1 MSLRVKSAA
10 ALAVAVLV
18 WLVCPAPA
26 AEASA
31 TIVISQV
38 YGGGGNSGAPY
49 SNDFIELF
57 NRGTTGVSLNGWS
70 LQYTSATGTGNF
82 GSATNLITPLPNV
95 TLDPG
100 KYLLVQEASGA
111 GAGSSLTPDVTDA
124 TPINMSATGGKVA
137 LVDTTAPLGCNGG
150 STPCSATALSQI
162 VDLVGYDGANFF
174 EGASAAPTGS
184 NTTAV
189 RRNGEGCTDTDNN
202 GADFTA
208 GAPNPRNNNLTA
220 APCRS
225 APVVASCG
233 SAVTTDAGT
242 PFSTTVSAVDAD
254 GVVMFIGLTSVA
266 PAPATSTV
274 SVSGLVPASTVGGT
288 ATATLSGA
296 LSPAGSYTITIT
308 ASNADVPTAQT
319 GTCTLSVNVAEPPK
333 PIYEIQGS
341 GATSPLV
348 GSRVT
353 TTGVVTVILGG
364 GFFMQDPVGDGN
376 PDTSDGIFVFTGNSL
391 ARTVA
396 PGDQVKV
403 TGTVS
408 EFRSSTRPEDLPLT
422 ELSGSITLVKTGT
435 GAALPPPVLIEDR
448 PDTAIDPDGIE
459 EFEKLEGM
467 LVEIQTPR
475 VVGPT
480 NGFGELLVVASGDQS
495 HTTAAGNILVQ
506 PLGFD
511 EVDYNPERI
520 MLDDEARFAGG
531 TGSGT
536 RINNPQVQAVVGDTA
551 TGNIGGAMDYQFSN
565 YRVQVSHRLSDVL
578 TGSRPSSPIGGLRS
592 AQPFEGR
599 IATFNVQNLFDC
611 VDAPGKDDTHP
622 TCSASDRAALEVQL
636 AKLAA
641 TFQQEM
647 GSPEIVTVEEAE
659 NSLVL
664 TGDAS
669 GFVPGSTIPALLPR
683 IPGHWSAVSF
693 DASDERGIEVAL
705 IYNTDRVTLHDAFL
719 ATAILPDTEGVFDG
733 SFYRA
738 TREPLVGYFTLDGV
752 DLIVVGNHLKSKG
765 GPQMGT
771 ADTTALDAGDDPL
784 YGVVQPPVRWTEDQ
798 RHKQAD
804 YVRRLVDLLL
814 SQHPGA
820 RIVVAGDMNDFSFA
834 EPGEGQDTVAR
845 MKDSPTDPLIDAVD
859 LVPAASRYTYVFE
872 GNSQVLDHVLLNGA
886 MAGLLRGQGI
896 AHVNASFPASFGSD
910 TSITARSSDHDPVV
924 AYFCTDATAPALS
937 VHLTRDTLWPPRHQY
952 VTVEATVIVSDNADP
967 GVTATPV
974 SVTSNEPD
982 DGLGDGDTA
991 NDIVILDDHTFDL
1004 RAERSGLGTGRV
1016 YTITYQAKDA
1026 CGNTTVTSA
1035 KVSVPHD
1042 RRR

>member
-1 MSLRVKSAA
+1 
-10 ALAVAVLV
+10 
-18 WLVCPAPA
+18 
-26 AEASA
+26 
-31 TIVISQV
+31 
-38 YGGGGNSGAPY
+38 
-49 SNDFIELF
+49 
-57 NRGTTGVSLNGWS
+57 
-70 LQYTSATGTGNF
+70 
-82 GSATNLITPLPNV
+82 
-95 TLDPG
+95 
-100 KYLLVQEASGA
+100 
-111 GAGSSLTPDVTDA
+111 
-124 TPINMSATGGKVA
+124 
-137 LVDTTAPLGCNGG
+137 
-150 STPCSATALSQI
+150 
-162 VDLVGYDGANFF
+162 
-174 EGASAAPTGS
+174 
-184 NTTAV
+184 
-189 RRNGEGCTDTDNN
+189 
-202 GADFTA
+202 
-208 GAPNPRNNNLTA
+208 
-220 APCRS
+220 
-225 APVVASCG
+225 
-233 SAVTTDAGT
+233 
-242 PFSTTVSAVDAD
+242 
-254 GVVMFIGLTSVA
+254 
-266 PAPATSTV
+266 
-274 SVSGLVPASTVGGT
+274 
-288 ATATLSGA
+288 
-296 LSPAGSYTITIT
+296 
-308 ASNADVPTAQT
+308 
-319 GTCTLSVNVAEPPK
+319 VNVAEPPK

-341 GATSPLV
+341 GATSPL
-348 GSRVT
+348 GGLRVT
-353 TTGVVTVILGG
+353 TTGIVTVVLGG
-364 GFFMQDPVGDGN
+364 GFFMQDPLGDGS

-396 PGDQVKV
+396 PGDQVQV

-435 GAALPPPVLIEDR
+435 GAALPPPVLIDDR
-448 PDTAIDPDGIE
+448 PDTAIDPDGIA
-459 EFEKLEGM
+459 EFEKREGM
-467 LVEIQTPR
+467 LVEIDRPR

-480 NGFGELLVVASGDQS
+480 NSFGELWVVASGDQS
-495 HTTAAGNILVQ
+495 HTTAAGNILVE
-506 PLGFD
+506 PLGLD

-531 TGSGT
+531 AGSGT
-536 RINNPQVQAVVGDTA
+536 RINMPQVQAVVGDTA
-551 TGNIGGAMDYQFSN
+551 TGNIVGAMDYQFSN
-565 YRVQVSHRLSDVL
+565 YRVQVSQRLSDVL

-664 TGDAS
+664 TGDAD

-683 IPGHWSAVSF
+683 IPGHWNAVSF
-693 DASDERGIEVAL
+693 DASDGRGIEVAL

-719 ATAILPDTEGVFDG
+719 ATVILPDTEGVFDG

-738 TREPLVGYFTLDGV
+738 TREPLVGSFTLDGV

-784 YGVVQPPVRWTEDQ
+784 YGEVQPPVRWTEDQ

-804 YVRRLVDLLL
+804 YVRRLVDLLM
-814 SQHPGA
+814 SQHPEA

-845 MKDSPTDPLIDAVD
+845 MKDSPTDPLVDAVD

-872 GNSQVLDHVLLNGA
+872 GNSQVLDHMLLNGA
-886 MAGLLRGQGI
+886 MASLLRDQGI
-896 AHVNASFPASFGSD
+896 AHVNASFPDSFGSD

-924 AYFCTDATAPALS
+924 AYFCTDTAAPALS
-937 VHLTRDTLWPPRHQY
+937 VHLTRDMLWPPRHQY
-952 VTVEATVIVSDNADP
+952 VTVEASVIVSDNADP
-967 GVTATPV
+967 GVTATLV

-1004 RAERSGLGTGRV
+1004 RAERSGPGAGRV
-1016 YTITYQAKDA
+1016 YTITYRATDA
-1026 CGNTTVTSA
+1026 CGNTNLASA
-1035 KVSVPHD
+1035 TVSVPHD
-1042 RRR
+1042 RGR